1 MYRAEKQLFLRTI
14 NHDSKTRDFACV
26 RRVNFR
32 RVFRYGPSP
41 PHQAV
46 RTLRFER
53 IESEPQHVGGSG
65 RMSAQRALRDGKQT
79 SGQLAKSVENDPKRT
94 SLALS
99 ISAAS
104 KRPTSYSITSSA
116 ATRRFCGTVRP
127 SVLAILRLMTNSN
140 LVDCMTG
147 SSVGFSPLRIRPV

>member
-1 MYRAEKQLFLRTI
+1 MYLVFSSVFHAAYRVVGGLRTGVWW
-14 NHDSKTRDFACV
+14 SFPV
-26 RRVNFR
+26 RI
-32 RVFRYGPSP
+32 
-41 PHQAV
+41 V
-46 RTLRFER
+46 RTGILLSLGRVLINRPAVSAFGQSGHWSR
-53 IESEPQHVGGSG
+53 HRRMTES
-65 RMSAQRALRDGKQT
+65 
-79 SGQLAKSVENDPKRT
+79 DPKRT

-147 SSVGFSPLRIRPV
+147 SSAGFSPLRIRPV

>member
-1 MYRAEKQLFLRTI
+1 MRWEVESAKRESVDRAMVADILIGDLMT
-14 NHDSKTRDFACV
+14 TVPCTPVVLMRDI
-26 RRVNFR
+26 R
-32 RVFRYGPSP
+32 GW
-41 PHQAV
+41 PHN
-46 RTLRFER
+46 RL
-53 IESEPQHVGGSG
+53 G
-65 RMSAQRALRDGKQT
+65 
-79 SGQLAKSVENDPKRT
+79 KRT

-147 SSVGFSPLRIRPV
+147 SSAGFSPLRIRPV